1 MCPSRQQPSAHGTAT
16 FGAPPVLA
24 RLRVAATLWLR
35 ACAATRVQHGEAAP
49 WLPLARRGGWTQR
62 VGVISRLPLL
72 NPRSTEDAQ
81 RIPGIGPACA
91 ALVDDAFRRLRAA
104 AGRTRQPRAPPAA
117 SPNPPTAG
125 KRKRKASNDTP
136 PLCRYCTAAG
146 GEGCYQKNPDH
157 MAKFTHA

>member
-1 MCPSRQQPSAHGTAT
+1 MAQPRSGRRLCWLGCASLPRCGPGPARAAIWRCGT
-16 FGAPPVLA
+16 L
-24 RLRVAATLWLR
+24 
-35 ACAATRVQHGEAAP
+35 AAP
-49 WLPLARRGGWTQR
+49 WLALARRGGRCRTQT
-62 VGVISRLPLL
+62 VGLVSRWPLL
-72 NPRSTEDAQ
+72 HPRSTEDAQ

-104 AGRTRQPRAPPAA
+104 SSRTRQPRAPPAA

-125 KRKRKASNDTP
+125 KRKRKASNDTL

-146 GEGCYQKNPDH
+146 GAGCYQKNPDH